1 MGDGQAVTL
10 RAPVVDGEDAAA
22 TGRWHL
28 DLGASSVPRPWALL
42 VLGALAVLAIARSPH
57 IVRYGRFWAEEGTL
71 HFARM
76 VNEPGLDGLVYVQ
89 TRTGYLNL
97 FANGPT
103 WLAEKVPLEQAPLVT
118 VWLSLAVVLLLA
130 WIALT
135 WPSDLLPNAGSRL
148 AAAVLLVV
156 GTGAV
161 AEAWLNTI
169 NAQTYLCLI
178 TLLILFVRV
187 DELTRARLVVG
198 LVALAVAGLS
208 GLYSVALA
216 PLFLAVALLDRRP
229 RRWACAAVLTVA
241 GAIQAAIFLNARSSG
256 ALATTKA
263 VAPEAGQVF
272 RGIGGWHLSALALPL
287 SWLGPKITDARKG
300 HTTPALIIGGIAAV
314 VVVFLV
320 VLLWRS
326 SARRVAI
333 LLGAAFVVIE
343 ALVQLGAHNGE
354 TGGRYALVPISILI
368 LMVVHGAAC
377 STPVLRA
384 LAAVLG
390 TAVLV
395 VGVVQFYVRD
405 DTTLR
410 CHGCPD
416 WSAEVAALERGET
429 DRLAIWPYPKGTWF
443 IEVAPPAPAPA
454 PKSRAPM
461 PGGATIEL
469 LASAVGRAVDPDR

>member
-1 MGDGQAVTL
+1 MGDAPAVTL
-10 RAPVVDGEDAAA
+10 GAPVVAPDDGPAP
-22 TGRWHL
+22 GRWHL
-28 DLGASSVPRPWALL
+28 DLGASSVPRRWAYL
-42 VLGALAVLAIARSPH
+42 VLGVLAVLSIARSPH
-57 IVRYGRFWAEEGTL
+57 ILRFGRFWAEEGTL

-76 VNEPGLDGLVYVQ
+76 VNQPGLDGLGYVQ

-97 FANGPT
+97 FANGST

-118 VWLSLAVVLLLA
+118 VWLSFAVVLLLA

-135 WPSDLLPNAGSRL
+135 WPSDLLPNAGSRI

-161 AEAWLNTI
+161 AEVWLNTI

-187 DELTRARLVVG
+187 DELSRARVVVG

-216 PLFLAVALLDRRP
+216 PLFLVVALLDRRP
-229 RRWACAAVLTVA
+229 RRWACAAVLTLA
-241 GAIQAAIFLNARSSG
+241 GAVQAWIFLNARSSG
-256 ALATTKA
+256 ALASTKA

-287 SWLGPKITDARKG
+287 SWVSRTVTDARKG
-300 HTTPALIIGGIAAV
+300 HTTPTMMIAGISAAL
-314 VVVFLV
+314 VVFLV

-333 LLGAAFVVIE
+333 LLGAAFVTIE

-354 TGGRYALVPISILI
+354 TGGRYALVPIGILV

-377 STPVLRA
+377 STPVLRV
-384 LAAVLG
+384 LATVLG
-390 TAVLV
+390 SAVLV
-395 VGVVQFYVRD
+395 VGVLQFYVRD

-416 WSAEVAALERGET
+416 WSAEVAALEQGDT
-429 DRLAIWPYPKGTWF
+429 KLAIWPYPKGTWF
-443 IEVAPPAPAPA
+443 VEIEPSAEPA
-454 PKSRAPM
+454 PKLLDRRHADRTVISDV
-461 PGGATIEL
+461 GA
-469 LASAVGRAVDPDR
+469 SVGRALAGR